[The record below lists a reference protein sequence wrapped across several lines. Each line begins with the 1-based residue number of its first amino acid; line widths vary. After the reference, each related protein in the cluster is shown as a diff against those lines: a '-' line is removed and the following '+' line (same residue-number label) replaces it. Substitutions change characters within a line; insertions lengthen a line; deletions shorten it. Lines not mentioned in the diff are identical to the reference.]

1 MLQRL
6 GSEHGQEIEDYLR
19 AHAQENILVL
29 SDLMNS
35 SDTDRRWDD
44 PLSCIG
50 YGVRDRLL
58 AVQAF
63 YRYGRWF
70 PHYVDQGVLDVM
82 MEDMLERRVRWL
94 LGVRRVVDPVMAR
107 LGPMGFV
114 IDYDEKDYL
123 YYMDADMLRPHPLP
137 GIRRATPRDVKAV
150 AQMRFAFEREYFGTP
165 PSRINRSWCT
175 HIAKKYV
182 RRGTFIAERE
192 GRIVSVAAVEATIPK
207 LSQIGAVYT
216 RKGYRNRGLAR
227 GVVSALCE
235 EELHCKERVT
245 LTVKVDNEPAL
256 KAYGDLGFRHLHD
269 YRMCRFR

>member
-6 GSEHGQEIEDYLR
+6 GSEHIQEIKEYLH

-29 SDLMNS
+29 SDLMNPG
-35 SDTDRRWDD
+35 DADRRWAD

-50 YGVRDRLL
+50 YRIQDRVI

-70 PHYVDQGVLDVM
+70 PHYTDERALDLM
-82 MEDMLERRVRWL
+82 MEDMIPKRVHWL
-94 LGVRRVVDPVMAR
+94 LGVRRVVDPIVKR
-107 LGPMGFV
+107 LKPMGLTL
-114 IDYDEKDYL
+114 DYDEKDYL
-123 YYMDADMLRPHPLP
+123 YYTDPETLRPHPLP
-137 GIRRATPRDVKAV
+137 GIRRATSRDVKAI
-150 AQMRFAFEREYFGTP
+150 AQMRSAFEGEYFDTP
-165 PSRINRSWCT
+165 PARINPSWCT
-175 HIAKKYV
+175 YIAERYV
-182 RRGTFIAERE
+182 ERGTFVAQRK
-192 GRIVSVAAVEATIPK
+192 GRVVSMAAIEATIPE

-235 EELHCKERVT
+235 EELCHKERVT

-256 KAYGDLGFRHLHD
+256 KAYGDLGFRHLAD
-269 YRMCRFR
+269 YRMGRFA